1 MTDSAAKEL
10 TQIHLSSQE
19 GRSPGQLSKLD
30 QRWSL
35 SLHKRFSR
43 SIPRWVFMILEH
55 SGNGILWL
63 LLAPALWLFAPL
75 SSSSRQML
83 ANFFLGLWVDIA
95 LVGAL
100 KGIFRRPRP
109 EYNISGDFILV
120 VAVDKYSF
128 PSGHAARQAVAPQ
141 QCDHRKV

>member
-1 MTDSAAKEL
+1 MN
-10 TQIHLSSQE
+10 
-19 GRSPGQLSKLD
+19 
-30 QRWSL
+30 
-35 SLHKRFSR
+35 
-43 SIPRWVFMILEH
+43 LEH

-63 LLAPALWLFAPL
+63 LLAPLLWLYAPL
-75 SSSSRQML
+75 SNFGRHML

-109 EYNISGDFILV
+109 EYNISGDFVLV

-128 PSGHAARQAVAPQ
+128 PSGHAARQVIASQQVQNAILELTAPFVSYYESLRNIAALKSNVRLVQ
-141 QCDHRKV
+141 QH